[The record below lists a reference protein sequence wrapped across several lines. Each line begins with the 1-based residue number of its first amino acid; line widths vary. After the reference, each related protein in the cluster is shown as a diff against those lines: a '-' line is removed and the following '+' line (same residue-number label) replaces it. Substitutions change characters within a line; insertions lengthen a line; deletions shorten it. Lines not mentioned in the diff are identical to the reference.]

1 MTDTPQQK
9 TIHVIR
15 TFVFIRTQNRNGYG
29 IQRNRTPKQSVN
41 FFFHRR
47 KKENSLFAASKTC
60 YRNKT
65 VQKSLVSVSSTVDQ
79 TSLSNSS
86 SSSLIHGREARPS
99 KQPQSHPHPST
110 HSTPSIPFV
119 GRRRYPIR
127 RLDSCRC
134 PSIVPLFL
142 SGDV

>member
-1 MTDTPQQK
+1 MTDASQQK

-29 IQRNRTPKQSVN
+29 IHRNQTPKQTVN
-41 FFFHRR
+41 FSFHRR
-47 KKENSLFAASKTC
+47 KKLFTASKTC
-60 YRNKT
+60 CRNKT
-65 VQKSLVSVSSTVDQ
+65 VQKLLVSVSSTVDQ

-86 SSSLIHGREARPS
+86 SSSLIRGREARPS
-99 KQPQSHPHPST
+99 KQPRSHPHPPI
-110 HSTPSIPFV
+110 PSIPFV

-142 SGDV
+142 SGNV